1 MRIHSTIDSGMA
13 RASRRPHGTIGA
25 VQVAR
30 LKSPSK
36 LERFVWLLFALH
48 LIAQPIYSL
57 LPANL
62 ERLGTLVIVLSGTAF
77 GFAHL
82 AVSKGLRAALTMM
95 LLCLVVAGGLEV
107 LSVQTGLPYG
117 QYSYSSL
124 LGPGILGVP
133 LLVPFCWQMMAHNAG
148 VVARL
153 ICPKAWVLV
162 AAGALTAWDL
172 YIDPQTVRAGY
183 WTWARAGEYASIP
196 LENYAGWLLT
206 ALVIYALYAWLER
219 PAATLSAASS
229 SVRVFELLP
238 VLVYVW
244 MWFGSAVVNLFWW
257 NQPVVALVGFVGTG
271 LFAIPAL
278 RELMRQTKSG
288 RLHWIGSRRAA

>member
-1 MRIHSTIDSGMA
+1 MPV
-13 RASRRPHGTIGA
+13 ASPFTSSHA
-25 VQVAR
+25 
-30 LKSPSK
+30 
-36 LERFVWLLFALH
+36 ERFVWALFALH
-48 LIAQPIYSL
+48 LIAQPVYSL

-82 AVSKGLRAALTMM
+82 AVSRGLKSALTMM
-95 LLCLVVAGGLEV
+95 MLCLVVAGGFEI
-107 LSVQTGLPYG
+107 LSVQTGFPYG

-153 ICPKAWVLV
+153 IHPRGWIPV
-162 AAGALTAWDL
+162 AALALTAWDL

-183 WTWARAGEYASIP
+183 WTWARAGEYVGIP

-206 ALVIYALYAWLER
+206 ALIIYALYAWLER
-219 PAATLSAASS
+219 PRPTLSAGS
-229 SVRVFELLP
+229 SVTVFELLP

-257 NQPVVALVGFVGTG
+257 NQPVVAVVGFIGTG
-271 LFAIPAL
+271 LFAVPAL
-278 RELMRQTKSG
+278 RELTHQTKSG
-288 RLHWIGSRRAA
+288 HLRWTRSRAS

>member
-1 MRIHSTIDSGMA
+1 MQA
-13 RASRRPHGTIGA
+13 ASPFTSS
-25 VQVAR
+25 Q
-30 LKSPSK
+30 P
-36 LERFVWLLFALH
+36 ERFVWLLFALH

-82 AVSKGLRAALTMM
+82 AVSRGLRAALTMM
-95 LLCLVVAGGLEV
+95 MLCLVVAGGLEV
-107 LSVQTGLPYG
+107 LSVQTGFPYG

-124 LGPGILGVP
+124 LGPGVLGVP

-153 ICPKAWVLV
+153 IHPKAWVLV
-162 AAGALTAWDL
+162 AAAALTAWDL
-172 YIDPQTVRAGY
+172 YIDPQNVRAGY
-183 WTWARAGEYASIP
+183 WTWARAGEYVGIP
-196 LENYAGWLLT
+196 LENFAGWLLT
-206 ALVIYALYAWLER
+206 ALMIYALYARLER
-219 PAATLSAASS
+219 PAITS
-229 SVRVFELLP
+229 SVTVFELLP

-257 NQPVVALVGFVGTG
+257 NQPVVAVVGFVGTG
-271 LFAIPAL
+271 LFAVPAL
-278 RELMRQTKSG
+278 RLLVTQFKSG
-288 RLHWIGSRRAA
+288 RFSRTA